1 MATMPT
7 HSGSTMMMILRASQT
22 TIMILTR
29 SWIMSKE
36 RRGMLRKMRGMLRK
50 MRGMLLVTVVH

>member
-36 RRGMLRKMRGMLRK
+36 RRGMLRKMRGML
-50 MRGMLLVTVVH
+50 LVTVVH